1 MCVFLCVLA
10 CQVFIPFT
18 LTRRAVVA
26 TLDLSAANLELLRTD
41 HWLSN
46 PNNVRVLRLA
56 QEAWQ
61 SDAVVAAAP
70 AETPEARMRRWRAA
84 EVSGF
89 LRAEDLDGPAEVL
102 FRNGVRGK
110 EFLKLTLVD
119 LQADLRLSRLAS
131 ERVLQA
137 REDGL
142 MRSG

>member
-1 MCVFLCVLA
+1 LPA
-10 CQVFIPFT
+10 RYAYPFT

-26 TLDLSAANLELLRTD
+26 TMDLSAANLELLRTD

-46 PNNVRVLRLA
+46 PNNVRVLRLT

-61 SDAVVAAAP
+61 SDAVAAAAP
-70 AETPEARMRRWRAA
+70 AETPKDRMRRWRAA

-89 LRAEDLDGPAEVL
+89 LRAEDLEGPAEIL
-102 FRNGVRGK
+102 FRNGVRGR

-119 LQADLRLSRLAS
+119 LQKDLRLSRLAS